1 MLTNKCRIDQ
11 KTTCPTVFPLSPYS
25 TLGPLSNLILQDFEQ
40 LLGMSPTAFLLLIVP
55 VSLQVGVPLPIS
67 IITNIFP
74 IPKSMNRLFNYRD
87 LIFYFGMVFNSWFIT
102 YNNKSH
108 HFCDFMPFL
117 TFLQKSE
124 MPLSPVKT
132 QQKIYSC
139 GLFKK
144 SLPVPPTGS
153 KQWAQSH
160 IYQTVQW
167 LAVYVYLYIQHLCHQ
182 NVRQRL

>member
-1 MLTNKCRIDQ
+1 M
-11 KTTCPTVFPLSPYS
+11 PL
-25 TLGPLSNLILQDFEQ
+25 Q
-40 LLGMSPTAFLLLIVP
+40 
-55 VSLQVGVPLPIS
+55 IS

-87 LIFYFGMVFNSWFIT
+87 LIFYFGMVFNSWLIT

-153 KQWAQSH
+153 NNRLRAIFIRLYSGWLCMF
-160 IYQTVQW
+160 IYISST
-167 LAVYVYLYIQHLCHQ
+167 YVIRMLDRGFEFRKFGLHH
-182 NVRQRL
+182 